1 MGVVTNSI
9 LAWLDRG
16 LVNKISFS
24 MAEKGHGKI
33 VSVSMAGKGVVK
45 KSISAWLEMGVVNQ
59 VSLCMAGKGHDKKS
73 QF

>member
-1 MGVVTNSI
+1 
-9 LAWLDRG
+9 
-16 LVNKISFS
+16 
-24 MAEKGHGKI
+24 
-33 VSVSMAGKGVVK
+33 MAGKGVVK